1 MLKRGTVARR
11 VVFGASVMILTAAA
25 WWTATTYRA
34 SALGETRTLSM
45 YNIHTKETIT
55 VTYKRDGKY
64 DEEALARLNAFMRDW
79 RANQETKMDP
89 ELIDHIWILHKELG
103 SQVPVHLICGYRT
116 ATTNETLRRHG
127 GGQAKRS
134 QHILGKAAD
143 ITFPDVPVKVLRN
156 SALVWEWGG
165 VGYYP
170 TSGVPFVHVDTGRV
184 RMWPRIPRLE
194 LAALFPSGHSKYI
207 PADGKPITPEDY
219 KLALAQGIVKQTQI
233 AQAVRIKPAP
243 EAEDV
248 ADADDDAIE
257 NTPESGAGAATQVVA
272 ENEPAALPEPEAT
285 QPILAS
291 YTPSSPTEHEIAADM
306 HDHGTPPPPQ
316 RLFAYA
322 SVGGIPSLPSFH
334 AKPAPAPAPVP
345 AYQDAQ
351 VVGAPEADEDHP
363 DESSYVPFEIASLM
377 TDRSIAYSRT
387 VAPLTHPD
395 QVTLDYL
402 FEDMDR
408 PTALT
413 FRKSSGYRGLAAAQQ
428 FSGQAVRN
436 LYAELAP
443 ANAAPAQASQHA
455 ELAPARPAPT
465 QVAQR

>member
-1 MLKRGTVARR
+1 MLKRGSVARR
-11 VVFGASVMILTAAA
+11 AVFGASVMILTAAA
-25 WWTATTYRA
+25 WWSATTYGA
-34 SALGETRTLSM
+34 SATGETRTLSM

-64 DEEALARLNAFMRDW
+64 DEAALARLNTFMRDW
-79 RANQETKMDP
+79 RVNKETKMDP

-116 ATTNETLRRHG
+116 ASTNETLRKHG

-134 QHILGKAAD
+134 QHILGKASD

-194 LAALFPSGHSKYI
+194 LAALFPTGHSLYV
-207 PADGKPITPEDY
+207 PADGKPITRDDY
-219 KLALAQGIVKQTQI
+219 KLALAQGLVKQTQI

-243 EAEDV
+243 EPDDV
-248 ADADDDAIE
+248 ADADDSLDSG
-257 NTPESGAGAATQVVA
+257 PDSESGVATPVVA
-272 ENEPAALPEPEAT
+272 ENEPAATPEPDTAK
-285 QPILAS
+285 PVLAS
-291 YTPSSPTEHEIAADM
+291 YTPSTPAEHEIAADA
-306 HDHGTPPPPQ
+306 HEQGTPPPPQ

-322 SVGGIPSLPSFH
+322 SAGGMPSLPSFSS
-334 AKPAPAPAPVP
+334 KPAPLPV
-345 AYQDAQ
+345 YRDAE
-351 VVGAPEADEDHP
+351 VVSAPEVDDDHP
-363 DESSYVPFEIASLM
+363 DELSYVPFDIGGLM
-377 TDRSIAYSRT
+377 TDRSVAYSRT

-395 QVTLDYL
+395 QTALNYL
-402 FEDMDR
+402 FEDMDQ

-413 FRKSSGYRGLAAAQQ
+413 LRKSSGYRGLEAAEQ
-428 FSGQAVRN
+428 FSGQAVRSF
-436 LYAELAP
+436 YAEMEP
-443 ANAAPAQASQHA
+443 AK
-455 ELAPARPAPT
+455 PAPT